1 MLFDQDEREKRDD
14 MAGEENQLLTDITD
28 NTALQNRIDAWI
40 DPVGAWSDLPGTFL
54 EDLDRLRHAVPP
66 TPPIQAL

>member
-1 MLFDQDEREKRDD
+1 MFFDQDEREKRDD
-14 MAGEENQLLTDITD
+14 MENHLLTD
-28 NTALQNRIDAWI
+28 NTALQNRVDAWI
-40 DPVGAWSDLPGTFL
+40 DPVGAWSDLPDTFL